1 MNKDKITCYL
11 LHSRPFKETSLI
23 THLFSCEQGR
33 LSLLAKGVKR
43 KSAQGLRAV
52 LQPFSLL
59 EVEYVGRSDLKTLCQ
74 VEVLKSWPSVSNR
87 VLACGYYLN
96 ELIMRATEE
105 WQESEELFHC
115 YRRSLEQL
123 QVLSDENKRE
133 LAKVLRNFEV
143 ALLTQLGLA
152 PDWKQDIDQK
162 DIVADNFYHY
172 IIEQGFAPVPEVI
185 NDNEKKQVTLQQPRW
200 LGETILSLSGG
211 DYKPELLQSC
221 QRLTQHLLL
230 PVIGDKPITSR
241 KMWL

>member
-23 THLFSCEQGR
+23 THLFSCERGR

-59 EVEYVGRSDLKTLCQ
+59 EIEYVGRSDLKTLCQ
-74 VEVLKSWPSVSNR
+74 VEVLQSWSSVSNR

-105 WQESEELFHC
+105 WQESEELFNC
-115 YRRSLEQL
+115 YRQSLGQL
-123 QVLSDENKRE
+123 QVLGEQQNIE

-143 ALLTQLGLA
+143 TLLTQLGLA
-152 PDWKQDIDQK
+152 PDWEK
-162 DIVADNFYHY
+162 DIVQADIVANGFYHY
-172 IIEQGFAPVPEVI
+172 IVDEGFSPVASEI
-185 NDNEKKQVTLQQPRW
+185 NMDDKNQVATNQPRW
-200 LGETILSLSGG
+200 IGEAILSLSSGE
-211 DYKPELLQSC
+211 YKPEMLQSC
-221 QRLTQHLLL
+221 KRLTQHLLL